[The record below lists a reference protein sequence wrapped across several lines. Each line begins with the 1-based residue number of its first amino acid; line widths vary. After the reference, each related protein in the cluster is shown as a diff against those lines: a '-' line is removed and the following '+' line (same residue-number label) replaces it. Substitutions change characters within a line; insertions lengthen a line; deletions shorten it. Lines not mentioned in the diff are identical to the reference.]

1 MADKS
6 NKVTLK
12 ITTLEQQLDNKQKRI
27 DELNKQ
33 RQQSYQKQ
41 YSKKQN
47 TPNLADD
54 LFFDLFSL
62 FKLG

>member
-6 NKVTLK
+6 NKVNLK
-12 ITTLEQQLDNKQKRI
+12 ITTLEQQLDSKQKRI

-47 TPNLADD
+47 TPDLSDD